1 MVEATFF
8 TCPREAAVGV
18 SSIDDLPCEPAGEP
32 LRIESSGVLS
42 ALARTLCGEQASKL
56 EPLRDATCR
65 SFPVFQFASA
75 VSQKLAA
82 LPETRVD
89 EIAERWLADASWQG
103 ADIDLHEAACLLS
116 DLRQALRASESTDA
130 PLFVLL
136 EEKAL

>member
-1 MVEATFF
+1 MEATFF

-42 ALARTLCGEQASKL
+42 ALARTLCGAQASKP

-65 SFPVFQFASA
+65 SFPVFEFACV
-75 VSQKLAA
+75 VSQKLVA

-89 EIAERWLADASWQG
+89 EIAESWLADPSWQG

-116 DLRQALRASESTDA
+116 DLRRALQEAESIDA

>member
-1 MVEATFF
+1 MEATFF
-8 TCPREAAVGV
+8 TCPRDAAVGV

-42 ALARTLCGEQASKL
+42 ALARALCGEQASKP

-65 SFPVFQFASA
+65 SFPVFEFASA

-82 LPETRVD
+82 LAETRVD
-89 EIAERWLADASWQG
+89 EIAQRWLADASWQG

-116 DLRQALRASESTDA
+116 DLRQALEESKSPNPA
-130 PLFVLL
+130 LFVLL